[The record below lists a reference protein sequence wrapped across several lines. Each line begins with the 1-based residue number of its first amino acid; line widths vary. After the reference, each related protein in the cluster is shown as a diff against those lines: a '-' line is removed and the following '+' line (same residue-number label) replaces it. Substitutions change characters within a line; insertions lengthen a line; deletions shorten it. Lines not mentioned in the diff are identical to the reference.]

1 MARASVEKRAAA
13 FRQRGA
19 LARTGLW
26 LLVAIAVLS
35 GLIFAGLIWGP
46 NLMRHQ
52 IAAKVGEL
60 VGREMSIGQIEVSP
74 FSGRIVMTDLVVM
87 RPPAPKPTLVA
98 RRLTV
103 DVSPLAYL
111 KGRVVVRNV
120 QLDDVKARIVRHAP
134 FSFDISD
141 IIERIQQRPSSDT
154 KLEWEL
160 DRVSIDRGALE
171 FDDQY
176 VGKVTQIS
184 DLSLMLTE
192 LSNRNDRKSTPA
204 KLDVRLNLDGHPF
217 TLDASSTPFA
227 DSRVLK
233 GHATLADLPLV
244 GLLPYLALPDD
255 IRPRSGVLGF
265 DLGVTL
271 NADSPELISL
281 LEIQGKVGVNE
292 FSLIDGT
299 GHERVSVASMALALE
314 PSKPLGGALHASS
327 IALDRPRLS
336 LGRRA
341 DGKLLWPAPLAVG
354 KPAKDADKAA
364 KATQVSGP
372 KSLQIDSLK
381 IAGGQID
388 WQDAALPAPLTL
400 RFDQLAVSADAVTI
414 PDLANPAAA
423 NGKAHVE
430 ARLDDAAPLSA
441 KPTAKLSAELSA
453 KPTAKFSA
461 DLSLDGPRGRAGI
474 SLQELSL
481 PGFAALAGP
490 GLRAKLESGRLDA
503 NATLNWDSAAP
514 TWSMTEGLVTLSD
527 LKLSH
532 ANQPPATI
540 GKLTIRD
547 ISADPVARHLELGS
561 VVLERSNLSVRRARD
576 GRFNLQDWYVPPA
589 AGVAVATTTRPAT
602 AASAP
607 WTLLAKS
614 VEIDQL
620 VLDYADSLIDRERR
634 LPRLTLNAKANSVT
648 LDPSKSANFEATASF
663 IDGARLSARGTVR
676 PVPLDVDAQVQVR
689 RASLTYVDP
698 YVESYLNL
706 TIARGQVWSSGRLQ
720 LSSTPSGEVSRIG
733 FNGEVSFN
741 DFSALDKVSSEDFM
755 RWSALVTPSVKV
767 DWRPARPGDS
777 LIEVGDVAI
786 VDFYARVI
794 LSPVGRLNLS
804 DIVVDRKLEAAP
816 ISLTTTQP
824 DLNKPAADASGAA
837 GSTALPS
844 AAPATRAVVKT
855 PASAAPDSPQP
866 TLRIG
871 TIRIGGGNIN
881 FTDNFIKP
889 NYTANLTQLNGSI
902 DAIASDRSEPS
913 EVAVSGRVDDDA
925 PLEITGKF
933 HPLPPN
939 RFIDLRAVA
948 SGFDLP
954 KISPYSGRWAGYSI
968 EKGKLSADVRYRID
982 GDTLQAT
989 NKLVINQLTF
999 GPKVDSPSASKLPV
1013 LLAVS
1018 LLKDR
1023 KGNIDLDIPI
1033 SGSLSDPQF
1042 SVGGLIWKVIGN
1054 LIVKIV
1060 TSPFSF
1066 LASLGNGAA
1075 ANDISYIEFAPGT
1088 STLDEEDRNRLDS
1101 LAKGL
1106 TERPAVSLEIAGYGD
1121 EAGDRIGMQQARL
1134 EHTLRALKFAE
1145 LRRANRSAEL
1155 PSIDA
1160 ITIDPAERPAL
1171 LERAW
1176 RNAKLN
1182 PSMFSKPPSSE
1193 ALEAQL
1199 LEHEVVTPAD
1209 VKQVAQMRAQTA
1221 RDYLRDSKA
1230 ISHDR
1235 LYLMAPRLPGPDDKL
1250 PASRVSFEVK

>member
-1 MARASVEKRAAA
+1 VARGTVKERATA
-13 FRQRGA
+13 FRQHGS
-19 LARTGLW
+19 LARSGLW
-26 LLVAIAVLS
+26 LLVAVAFLAVLLVG
-35 GLIFAGLIWGP
+35 GLTWGP
-46 NLMRHQ
+46 NLMRQQ
-52 IAAKVGEL
+52 IAAKVGES
-60 VGREMSIGQIEVSP
+60 VGREVSIGRIEVSP
-74 FSGRIVMTDLVVM
+74 FSGRIVITDLVLM

-98 RRLTV
+98 KRLTV
-103 DVSPLAYL
+103 DVSPLASL

-120 QLDDVKARIVRHAP
+120 QLEDVKARIVRHAP
-134 FSFDISD
+134 LGFDISD
-141 IIERIQQRPSSDT
+141 IIERIQQHPTSDG

-160 DRVSIDRGALE
+160 DRASIDRGALE

-184 DLSLMLTE
+184 DLSLLLHE

-204 KLDVRLNLDGHPF
+204 RLDVRLNLDGHPAS
-217 TLDASSTPFA
+217 LDAVSTPFA

-233 GHATLADLPLV
+233 GHATLAGLPIV
-244 GLLPYLALPDD
+244 SVLPYLTLPDD
-255 IRPRSGVLGF
+255 IRPRSGILGF
-265 DLGVTL
+265 QLGVTL

-281 LEIQGKVGVNE
+281 LELEGKVGLDE
-292 FSLIDGT
+292 FSLIDGA
-299 GHERVSVASMALALE
+299 GHERVSVASLALALE
-314 PSKPLGGALHASS
+314 PSKPLGGAMHFAS

-336 LGRRA
+336 LGRQA

-354 KPAKDADKAA
+354 KPDHEARS
-364 KATQVSGP
+364 ATPAPLSGP
-372 KSLQIDSLK
+372 KSLQIDSVK

-388 WQDAALPAPLTL
+388 WQDAALLAPLTIRL
-400 RFDQLAVSADAVTI
+400 DQLAVSAEAISI
-414 PDLANPAAA
+414 PDLAKPAAA
-423 NGKAHVE
+423 RGKAHLQ
-430 ARLDDAAPLSA
+430 ARLDDGAPLD
-441 KPTAKLSAELSA
+441 AELNLEGQKGQASV
-453 KPTAKFSA
+453 SLH
-461 DLSLDGPRGRAGI
+461 DLSLPRY
-474 SLQELSL
+474 
-481 PGFAALAGP
+481 AALAGP
-490 GLRAKLESGRLDA
+490 GLRAKLESGRVDA
-503 NATLNWDSAAP
+503 DAKLNWDSAAP
-514 TWSMTEGLVTLSD
+514 TWSMTQGLITLSD

-547 ISADPVARHLELGS
+547 VSADPVARHLELGS
-561 VVLERSNLSVRRARD
+561 VVLERSSLSVRRAKN
-576 GRFNLQDWYVPPA
+576 GRFNLQDWYMPPA
-589 AGVAVATTTRPAT
+589 AGDAVATTNRP
-602 AASAP
+602 AASAASAASP

-614 VEIDQL
+614 VEIDQMS
-620 VLDYADSLIDRERR
+620 LDYADSLVDRERR
-634 LPRLTLNAKANSVT
+634 LPRLTLNAKASSVT
-648 LDPSKSANFEATASF
+648 LDPSKQASFDATATF
-663 IDGARLSARGTVR
+663 IDGARLSARGTIR
-676 PVPLDVDAQVQVR
+676 PVPLDVDAQMQVR

-698 YVESYLNL
+698 YVEPYLNL
-706 TIARGQVWSSGRLQ
+706 TIARGQVWSTGRLR
-720 LSSTPSGEVSRIG
+720 LSSTSSGELSRIG

-741 DFSALDKVSSEDFM
+741 DFSALDKVSSDDFM
-755 RWSALVTPSVKV
+755 RWSALVTPSLKV

-794 LSPVGRLNLS
+794 LSSAGRLNLS
-804 DIVVDRKLEAAP
+804 DIVVDRKLAGVP
-816 ISLTTTQP
+816 ISLTTAQP
-824 DLNKPAADASGAA
+824 DPNKPAETA
-837 GSTALPS
+837 GEPGS
-844 AAPATRAVVKT
+844 AALSSATPATGTIENAPTSAV
-855 PASAAPDSPQP
+855 PASPQP

-871 TIRIGGGNIN
+871 TIRVAGGNIN
-881 FTDNFIKP
+881 FTDDFIKP

-902 DAIASDRSEPS
+902 DALASDRSEPS

-982 GDTLQAT
+982 GDKLQAT

-999 GPKVDSPSASKLPV
+999 GPKVESPTASKLPV

-1023 KGNIDLDIPI
+1023 NGNIDLDIPI

-1042 SVGGLIWKVIGN
+1042 SVGALIWKVIGN

-1066 LASLGNGAA
+1066 LASLGSGAA
-1075 ANDISYIEFAPGT
+1075 ANDISYIEFAPGAA
-1088 STLDEEDRNRLDS
+1088 TLDDEDRSRLDA
-1101 LAKGL
+1101 LAKGM
-1106 TERPAVSLEIAGYGD
+1106 TERPALSLEIAGYGD
-1121 EAGDRIGMQQARL
+1121 ETGDRIGMQQARL
-1134 EHTLRALKFAE
+1134 EQTLRSLKFAE
-1145 LRRANRSAEL
+1145 LRRANRTAEL

-1160 ITIDPAERPAL
+1160 IKVDPTERPAL

-1182 PSMFSKPPSSE
+1182 PSAPSKPPPPPE
-1193 ALEAQL
+1193 ALEAEL
-1199 LEHEVVTPAD
+1199 LEHEVITPAD
-1209 VKQVAQMRAQTA
+1209 VKQVAQLRAQTA
-1221 RDYLRDSKA
+1221 RDYLRDRKN

-1235 LYLMAPRLPGPDDKL
+1235 LFLMAPRLPGPDDKL

>member
-1 MARASVEKRAAA
+1 MARGTVEERAAA
-13 FRQRGA
+13 VRQHGF
-19 LARTGLW
+19 LARAGLW
-26 LLVAIAVLS
+26 LLVAIAVL
-35 GLIFAGLIWGP
+35 AGLVIGGLTWGP

-52 IAAKVGEL
+52 IAAKLGES
-60 VGREMSIGQIEVSP
+60 VGREISIGRIEVSP
-74 FSGRIVMTDLVVM
+74 FSGRVVITDLVVI
-87 RPPAPKPTLVA
+87 RPPAPRPTLIA
-98 RRLTV
+98 RRLSV

-120 QLDDVKARIVRHAP
+120 QLEDVKARIVRHAP
-134 FSFDISD
+134 FGFDISD
-141 IIERIQQRPSSDT
+141 IIERIQQHPKSDG

-160 DRVSIDRGALE
+160 DRASIDRGALE

-184 DLSLMLTE
+184 DLSLLLQE
-192 LSNRNDRKSTPA
+192 LSNRDDRKSTPA
-204 KLDVRLNLDGHPF
+204 KLDVRLNLDGHP
-217 TLDASSTPFA
+217 ASLAAVSTPFA

-233 GHATLADLPLV
+233 GQATLASLPIV
-244 GLLPYLALPDD
+244 SFLPYLKLPDD
-255 IRPRSGVLGF
+255 IRPRWGVLGF
-265 DLGVTL
+265 ELGVTL

-281 LEIQGKVGVNE
+281 LELQGKVGVDE
-292 FSLIDGT
+292 FSVIDDT
-299 GHERVSVASMALALE
+299 GHERLSIASLSLALE
-314 PSKPLGGALHASS
+314 PSKPLGGALHVSS
-327 IALDRPRLS
+327 IALDRPRIS
-336 LGRRA
+336 LGRQA
-341 DGKLLWPAPLAVG
+341 DGKLLWPAPIAIG
-354 KPAKDADKAA
+354 KPGHDAKTATAA
-364 KATQVSGP
+364 PLSGP
-372 KSLQIDSLK
+372 KSLQVDSVR

-388 WQDAALPAPLTL
+388 WQDAALPAPLML
-400 RFDQLAVSADAVTI
+400 RVDQLAISADAISI
-414 PDLANPAAA
+414 PDLAKPAAA
-423 NGKAHVE
+423 SGKARLK
-430 ARLDDAAPLSA
+430 ARLDDTAPLD
-441 KPTAKLSAELSA
+441 AELSLEGQTGQA
-453 KPTAKFSA
+453 SVSLH
-461 DLSLDGPRGRAGI
+461 DLSLPRYAT
-474 SLQELSL
+474 
-481 PGFAALAGP
+481 LAGP

-503 NATLNWDSAAP
+503 DAKLNWDSAAP
-514 TWSMTEGLVTLSD
+514 SWSMTQGLVTLSD

-540 GKLTIRD
+540 GKLTIRE
-547 ISADPVARHLELGS
+547 ISADPGARHLELGS
-561 VVLERSNLSVRRARD
+561 VVLERSNLSVRRANN

-589 AGVAVATTTRPAT
+589 AGNAVATANRPA
-602 AASAP
+602 ASGAAP

-614 VEIDQL
+614 VEIDRL
-620 VLDYADSLIDRERR
+620 SLDYADSLVDRERR
-634 LPRLTLNAKANSVT
+634 LPRLTLNAKASSVT
-648 LDPSKSANFEATASF
+648 LDPSKQASFDATATF
-663 IDGARLSARGTVR
+663 VDGARLSARGSIRT
-676 PVPLDVDAQVQVR
+676 VPLDVDAQMQVR

-698 YVESYLNL
+698 YVEPYLNL
-706 TIARGQVWSSGRLQ
+706 TIARGQVWSTGRLR
-720 LSSTPSGEVSRIG
+720 LSSTSSGELSRIG

-741 DFSALDKVSSEDFM
+741 DFSALDKVSSDDFM

-794 LSPVGRLNLS
+794 LSSAGRLNLS
-804 DIVVDRKLEAAP
+804 DIVVDRKLEATP
-816 ISLTTTQP
+816 VSLTTAQP
-824 DLNKPAADASGAA
+824 DLDKPADASGVA
-837 GSTALPS
+837 GSTAPPT
-844 AAPATRAVVKT
+844 AAPATGPLNKT
-855 PASAAPDSPQP
+855 PASAAPATPQP

-871 TIRIGGGNIN
+871 TIRVAGGNIN

-925 PLEITGKF
+925 PLEITGKIR
-933 HPLPPN
+933 PLPPD
-939 RFIDLRAVA
+939 RLIDLRAVA

-982 GDTLQAT
+982 GDKLQAT

-999 GPKVDSPSASKLPV
+999 GPKVESPTASKLPV

-1023 KGNIDLDIPI
+1023 NGNIDLDIPI

-1042 SVGGLIWKVIGN
+1042 SVGALIWKVIGN

-1066 LASLGNGAA
+1066 LASLGSGAA
-1075 ANDISYIEFAPGT
+1075 ANDISYIEFAPGA
-1088 STLDEEDRNRLDS
+1088 STLDDEDRNRLDA

-1106 TERPAVSLEIAGYGD
+1106 TERPALSLEIAGYGD

-1134 EHTLRALKFAE
+1134 EQTLRSLKFAE
-1145 LRRANRSAEL
+1145 MRRANRTAEL

-1160 ITIDPAERPAL
+1160 ITVDPTERPAL

-1182 PSMFSKPPSSE
+1182 PSGQNKTPPPE
-1193 ALEAQL
+1193 VLEAQL
-1199 LEHEVVTPAD
+1199 LEHEVITPAD
-1209 VKQVAQMRAQTA
+1209 VKQVAQLRAQTA
-1221 RDYLRDSKA
+1221 RDYLRDRKA

>member
-1 MARASVEKRAAA
+1 MARGTVEKRAAA
-13 FRQRGA
+13 VRQHGS
-19 LARTGLW
+19 LARAGLW
-26 LLVAIAVLS
+26 LLVAIAVLT
-35 GLIFAGLIWGP
+35 GLVIGGLTWGP

-52 IAAKVGEL
+52 IAAKVGES
-60 VGREMSIGQIEVSP
+60 VGREVSIGRIEVSP
-74 FSGRIVMTDLVVM
+74 FSGRVVITDLVVI
-87 RPPAPKPTLVA
+87 RPPAPRPTLIA
-98 RRLTV
+98 RRLSV

-120 QLDDVKARIVRHAP
+120 QLEDVKARIVRHAP
-134 FSFDISD
+134 FGFDISD
-141 IIERIQQRPSSDT
+141 IIERIQQHPKSDG

-160 DRVSIDRGALE
+160 DRASIDRGALE

-184 DLSLMLTE
+184 DLSLLLQE
-192 LSNRNDRKSTPA
+192 LSNRDDRKSTPA
-204 KLDVRLNLDGHPF
+204 KLDVRLNLDGHP
-217 TLDASSTPFA
+217 ASLAAVSTPFA

-233 GHATLADLPLV
+233 GQATLASLPIV
-244 GLLPYLALPDD
+244 SFLPYLKLPDD

-265 DLGVTL
+265 ELGVTL

-281 LEIQGKVGVNE
+281 LELQGKVGVDE
-292 FSLIDGT
+292 FSVIDDT
-299 GHERVSVASMALALE
+299 GHERLSIASLSLALE
-314 PSKPLGGALHASS
+314 PSKPLGGALHVSS
-327 IALDRPRLS
+327 IALDRPRIS
-336 LGRRA
+336 LGRQA
-341 DGKLLWPAPLAVG
+341 DGKLLWPAPIAIG
-354 KPAKDADKAA
+354 KPGHDAKT
-364 KATQVSGP
+364 ATTAPLSGP
-372 KSLQIDSLK
+372 KSLQVDSVR

-388 WQDAALPAPLTL
+388 WQDAALPAPLML
-400 RFDQLAVSADAVTI
+400 RVDQLAISADAISI
-414 PDLANPAAA
+414 PDLAKPAAA
-423 NGKAHVE
+423 SGKARLK
-430 ARLDDAAPLSA
+430 ARLDDTAPLD
-441 KPTAKLSAELSA
+441 AELSLEGQTGQA
-453 KPTAKFSA
+453 SVSLH
-461 DLSLDGPRGRAGI
+461 DLSLPRYAT
-474 SLQELSL
+474 
-481 PGFAALAGP
+481 LAGP

-503 NATLNWDSAAP
+503 DAKLNWDSAAP
-514 TWSMTEGLVTLSD
+514 SWSMTQGLVTLSD

-540 GKLTIRD
+540 GKLTIRE
-547 ISADPVARHLELGS
+547 ISADPGARHLELGS
-561 VVLERSNLSVRRARD
+561 VVLERSNLSVRRANN

-589 AGVAVATTTRPAT
+589 AGNAVATANRPA
-602 AASAP
+602 ASGAAP

-614 VEIDQL
+614 VEIDRL
-620 VLDYADSLIDRERR
+620 SLDYADSLVDRERR
-634 LPRLTLNAKANSVT
+634 LPRMTLNAKASSVT
-648 LDPSKSANFEATASF
+648 LDPSKQASFDATATF
-663 IDGARLSARGTVR
+663 VDGARLSARGSIR
-676 PVPLDVDAQVQVR
+676 PVPLDVDAQMQVR

-698 YVESYLNL
+698 YVEPYLNL
-706 TIARGQVWSSGRLQ
+706 TIARGQVWSTGRLR
-720 LSSTPSGEVSRIG
+720 LSSTSSGELSRIG

-741 DFSALDKVSSEDFM
+741 DFSALDKVSSDDFM

-794 LSPVGRLNLS
+794 LSSAGRLNLS
-804 DIVVDRKLEAAP
+804 DIVVDRKLEATP
-816 ISLTTTQP
+816 VSLTTAQP
-824 DLNKPAADASGAA
+824 DLDKPADASGVA
-837 GSTALPS
+837 GSTAPPT
-844 AAPATRAVVKT
+844 AAPATGPLNKT
-855 PASAAPDSPQP
+855 PASAAPATPQP

-871 TIRIGGGNIN
+871 TIRVAGGNIN

-982 GDTLQAT
+982 GDKLQAT

-999 GPKVDSPSASKLPV
+999 GPKVESPTASKLPV

-1023 KGNIDLDIPI
+1023 NGNIDLDIPI

-1042 SVGGLIWKVIGN
+1042 SVGALIWKVIGN

-1066 LASLGNGAA
+1066 LASLGSGAA
-1075 ANDISYIEFAPGT
+1075 ANDISYIEFAPGA
-1088 STLDEEDRNRLDS
+1088 STLDDEDRNRLDA

-1106 TERPAVSLEIAGYGD
+1106 TERPALSLEIAGYGD

-1134 EHTLRALKFAE
+1134 EQTLRSLKFAE
-1145 LRRANRSAEL
+1145 MRRANRTAEL

-1160 ITIDPAERPAL
+1160 ITVDPTERPAL

-1182 PSMFSKPPSSE
+1182 PSGQSKTPPPE
-1193 ALEAQL
+1193 VLEAQL
-1199 LEHEVVTPAD
+1199 LEHEVITPAD
-1209 VKQVAQMRAQTA
+1209 VKQVAQLRAQTA
-1221 RDYLRDSKA
+1221 RDYLRDRKA

>member
-1 MARASVEKRAAA
+1 MARGTVEERAAA
-13 FRQRGA
+13 VRQHGS
-19 LARTGLW
+19 LARAGLW
-26 LLVAIAVLS
+26 LLVAIAVL
-35 GLIFAGLIWGP
+35 AGLVIGGLTWGP

-60 VGREMSIGQIEVSP
+60 VGREVSIGRIEVSP
-74 FSGRIVMTDLVVM
+74 FSGRVVITDLVVI
-87 RPPAPKPTLVA
+87 RPPAPRPTLVA
-98 RRLTV
+98 KRLSV

-120 QLDDVKARIVRHAP
+120 QLEDVNARIVRHAP
-134 FSFDISD
+134 FGFDISD
-141 IIERIQQRPSSDT
+141 IIERIQQHPKSDG

-160 DRVSIDRGALE
+160 DRASIDRGALE

-184 DLSLMLTE
+184 DLSLLLQE
-192 LSNRNDRKSTPA
+192 LSNRDDRKSTPA
-204 KLDVRLNLDGHPF
+204 KLDVRLNLDGHP
-217 TLDASSTPFA
+217 ASLAAVSTPFA

-233 GHATLADLPLV
+233 GQATLASLPIV
-244 GLLPYLALPDD
+244 SFLPYLKLPDD

-265 DLGVTL
+265 ELGVTL
-271 NADSPELISL
+271 NADSPELVSL
-281 LEIQGKVGVNE
+281 LELQGKVGVDE
-292 FSLIDGT
+292 FSVIDDT
-299 GHERVSVASMALALE
+299 GHERLSVASLSLALE
-314 PSKPLGGALHASS
+314 PSKPLGGALHVSS
-327 IALDRPRLS
+327 IALDRPRIS
-336 LGRRA
+336 LGRQA
-341 DGKLLWPAPLAVG
+341 DGKLLWPAPIAIG
-354 KPAKDADKAA
+354 KPGHDAKTATAA
-364 KATQVSGP
+364 PLSGP
-372 KSLQIDSLK
+372 KSLQIDSVR

-388 WQDAALPAPLTL
+388 WQDAALPAPLML
-400 RFDQLAVSADAVTI
+400 RVDQLAISADAISI
-414 PDLANPAAA
+414 PDLAKPAAA
-423 NGKAHVE
+423 SGKARLK
-430 ARLDDAAPLSA
+430 ARLDDTAPLD
-441 KPTAKLSAELSA
+441 AELSLEGQTGQA
-453 KPTAKFSA
+453 SVSLH
-461 DLSLDGPRGRAGI
+461 DLSLPRYAT
-474 SLQELSL
+474 
-481 PGFAALAGP
+481 LAGP

-503 NATLNWDSAAP
+503 DAKLNWDSAAP
-514 TWSMTEGLVTLSD
+514 SWSMTQGLVTLSD

-540 GKLTIRD
+540 GKLTIRE
-547 ISADPVARHLELGS
+547 ISADPGARHLELGS
-561 VVLERSNLSVRRARD
+561 VVLERSNLSVRRANN

-589 AGVAVATTTRPAT
+589 AGNAVATANRPA
-602 AASAP
+602 ASGAAP

-614 VEIDQL
+614 VEIDRL
-620 VLDYADSLIDRERR
+620 SLDYADSLVDRERR
-634 LPRLTLNAKANSVT
+634 LPRLTLNAKASSVT
-648 LDPSKSANFEATASF
+648 LDPSKQASFDATATF
-663 IDGARLSARGTVR
+663 VDGARLSARGSIR
-676 PVPLDVDAQVQVR
+676 PVPLDVDAQMQVR

-698 YVESYLNL
+698 YVEPYLNL
-706 TIARGQVWSSGRLQ
+706 TIARGQVWSTGRLR
-720 LSSTPSGEVSRIG
+720 LSSTSSGELSRIG

-741 DFSALDKVSSEDFM
+741 DFSALDKVSSDDFM
-755 RWSALVTPSVKV
+755 RWSALVTPNVKV

-794 LSPVGRLNLS
+794 LSSAGRLNLS

-816 ISLTTTQP
+816 VSLTTAQP
-824 DLNKPAADASGAA
+824 DLDKPADASGVA
-837 GSTALPS
+837 GSTAPPT
-844 AAPATRAVVKT
+844 AAPATRTIDKT
-855 PASAAPDSPQP
+855 PASAAPATPQP

-871 TIRIGGGNIN
+871 TIRVAGGNIN

-925 PLEITGKF
+925 PLEITGKIR
-933 HPLPPN
+933 PLPPD
-939 RFIDLRAVA
+939 RLIDLRAVA

-982 GDTLQAT
+982 GDKLQAT

-999 GPKVDSPSASKLPV
+999 GPKVESPTASKLPV

-1023 KGNIDLDIPI
+1023 NGNIDLDIPI

-1042 SVGGLIWKVIGN
+1042 SVGALIWKVIGN

-1066 LASLGNGAA
+1066 LASLGSGAA
-1075 ANDISYIEFAPGT
+1075 ANDISYIEFAPGA
-1088 STLDEEDRNRLDS
+1088 STLDEEDRNRLDA

-1106 TERPAVSLEIAGYGD
+1106 TERPALSLEIAGYGD

-1134 EHTLRALKFAE
+1134 EQTLRSLKFAE
-1145 LRRANRSAEL
+1145 MRRANRTAEL

-1160 ITIDPAERPAL
+1160 ITVDPTERPAL

-1182 PSMFSKPPSSE
+1182 PSGQSKTPPPE
-1193 ALEAQL
+1193 VLEAQL
-1199 LEHEVVTPAD
+1199 LEHEVITPAD
-1209 VKQVAQMRAQTA
+1209 VKQVAQLRAQTA
-1221 RDYLRDSKA
+1221 RDYLRDRKA

>member
-1 MARASVEKRAAA
+1 MASGTVEARAAA
-13 FRQRGA
+13 VRQHGS
-19 LARTGLW
+19 LARAGLW
-26 LLVAIAVLS
+26 LLLAIAVL
-35 GLIFAGLIWGP
+35 AGLVIGGLTWGP

-60 VGREMSIGQIEVSP
+60 VGREVSIGRIEVSP
-74 FSGRIVMTDLVVM
+74 FSGRVVMTDLVVM
-87 RPPAPKPTLVA
+87 RPPSPKPTLVA
-98 RRLTV
+98 KRV
-103 DVSPLAYL
+103 SVEVSPLPYL

-120 QLDDVKARIVRHAP
+120 QLEDVNARVVRHAP
-134 FSFDISD
+134 LGFDISD
-141 IIERIQQRPSSDT
+141 IIERIQQRPASDG

-184 DLSLMLTE
+184 DLSLLLQE
-192 LSNRNDRKSTPA
+192 LSNRDDRKSIPA
-204 KLDVRLNLDGHPF
+204 KLDVRLNLDGHPA
-217 TLDASSTPFA
+217 TLAAVSTPFA

-233 GHATLADLPLV
+233 GQATLAGLPIV
-244 GLLPYLALPDD
+244 GFLPYLTLPDD

-265 DLGVTL
+265 ELGVTL

-281 LEIQGKVGVNE
+281 LELQGKVGVDE
-292 FSLIDGT
+292 FSVIDGT
-299 GHERVSVASMALALE
+299 GHERLSVASLALALE
-314 PSKPLGGALHASS
+314 PSKPLGGALHVSS
-327 IALDRPRLS
+327 IALDRPRIS
-336 LGRRA
+336 LGRQA
-341 DGKLLWPAPLAVG
+341 DGKLLWPAPLAIG
-354 KPAKDADKAA
+354 KPGHDAKTATAA
-364 KATQVSGP
+364 PLSGP
-372 KSLQIDSLK
+372 KSLRIDSVRV
-381 IAGGQID
+381 AGGQID

-400 RFDQLAVSADAVTI
+400 RVDELALSAEAITI
-414 PDLANPAAA
+414 PDLAKPAAA
-423 NGKAHVE
+423 SGKARLR
-430 ARLDDAAPLSA
+430 ARLDDSAPFD
-441 KPTAKLSAELSA
+441 AELNLEGQKGQASV
-453 KPTAKFSA
+453 
-461 DLSLDGPRGRAGI
+461 SLH
-474 SLQELSL
+474 ELSL
-481 PGFAALAGP
+481 PRYAALAGP

-503 NATLNWDSAAP
+503 DAKLNWDSAAP
-514 TWSMTEGLVTLSD
+514 TWSMTQGLVTLSD

-547 ISADPVARHLELGS
+547 VSADPVARHLELGS
-561 VVLERSNLSVRRARD
+561 VVLERSNLSVRRATN

-589 AGVAVATTTRPAT
+589 SGNAVATTNRPA
-602 AASAP
+602 ASGATP

-614 VEIDQL
+614 VEIDRL
-620 VLDYADSLIDRERR
+620 SLDYADSLVDRERR
-634 LPRLTLNAKANSVT
+634 LPRLTLNAKASSVT
-648 LDPSKSANFEATASF
+648 LDPSKQASFDATATF
-663 IDGARLSARGTVR
+663 IDGARLSARGTIR
-676 PVPLDVDAQVQVR
+676 PVPLDVDAQMQVR

-698 YVESYLNL
+698 YVEPYLNL
-706 TIARGQVWSSGRLQ
+706 TIARGQVWSTGRLR
-720 LSSTPSGEVSRIG
+720 LSATSSGELSRIG

-741 DFSALDKVSSEDFM
+741 DFSALDKVSSDDFM
-755 RWSALVTPSVKV
+755 RWSALVTPSVKL

-794 LSPVGRLNLS
+794 LSSAGRLNLS
-804 DIVVDRKLEAAP
+804 DIVIDRKLEAAP
-816 ISLTTTQP
+816 ISLTTAQP
-824 DLNKPAADASGAA
+824 DLGKPADASGAA
-837 GSTALPS
+837 ASTAPAA
-844 AAPATRAVVKT
+844 AAPATRTIT
-855 PASAAPDSPQP
+855 PASAAPASPQP

-871 TIRIGGGNIN
+871 TIRVAGGNIN

-889 NYTANLTQLNGSI
+889 NYSANLTQLNGSI

-968 EKGKLSADVRYRID
+968 EKGKLTADVRYRID

-999 GPKVDSPSASKLPV
+999 GPKVESPTASKLPV

-1023 KGNIDLDIPI
+1023 NGNIDLDIPI

-1042 SVGGLIWKVIGN
+1042 SVGALIWKVIGN

-1066 LASLGNGAA
+1066 LASLGSGAA
-1075 ANDISYIEFAPGT
+1075 ANDISYIEFAPGAA
-1088 STLDEEDRNRLDS
+1088 TLDDEDRNRLDA
-1101 LAKGL
+1101 LAKGM
-1106 TERPAVSLEIAGYGD
+1106 TERPALSLEIAGYGD
-1121 EAGDRIGMQQARL
+1121 ETGDRIGMQQARL
-1134 EHTLRALKFAE
+1134 EQTLRALKFAE
-1145 LRRANRSAEL
+1145 LRRGNRTAEL
-1155 PSIDA
+1155 PSID
-1160 ITIDPAERPAL
+1160 TIKVDPTERPAL

-1182 PSMFSKPPSSE
+1182 PSTFSKPPPPE
-1193 ALEAQL
+1193 ALEAEL
-1199 LEHEVVTPAD
+1199 LEHEVITPAD
-1209 VKQVAQMRAQTA
+1209 VKQVAQLRAQAA
-1221 RDYLRDSKA
+1221 RDYLRDSKN

-1235 LYLMAPRLPGPDDKL
+1235 LFLMAPRLPGPDDKL

>member
-1 MARASVEKRAAA
+1 MTGASVAKRATA
-13 FRQRGA
+13 FRQHGS
-19 LARTGLW
+19 LARAGLW
-26 LLVAIAVLS
+26 LLVAIAVLA
-35 GLIFAGLIWGP
+35 GLIFGSLTWGP

-52 IAAKVGEL
+52 IAAKVGES
-60 VGREMSIGQIEVSP
+60 VGREVSIGRIEVSP
-74 FSGRIVMTDLVVM
+74 LLGRIVITDLVVM
-87 RPPAPKPTLVA
+87 RPPSPKPTLA
-98 RRLTV
+98 AKRLTV

-111 KGRVVVRNV
+111 KGRVVVRDV
-120 QLDDVKARIVRHAP
+120 QLEDVKARIVRHAP
-134 FSFDISD
+134 VGFDISD
-141 IIERIQQRPSSDT
+141 IIERIQQRPASDG

-160 DRVSIDRGALE
+160 DRVSIDRGAFE

-184 DLSLMLTE
+184 DLSLTLHD
-192 LSNRNDRKSTPA
+192 LSNRGDRKAVPA

-217 TLDASSTPFA
+217 ALDAVSTPFA

-233 GHATLADLPLV
+233 GHATLTGLPIV
-244 GLLPYLALPDD
+244 SLLPYLPLPDD
-255 IRPRSGVLGF
+255 IRPRSGTLGF
-265 DLGVTL
+265 KLGVTL

-281 LEIQGKVGVNE
+281 LEIQGKVGVGE

-299 GHERVSVASMALALE
+299 GHERVSVASLALALE
-314 PSKPLGGALHASS
+314 PSKPLGGTVHVSS

-336 LGRRA
+336 LGRHA

-354 KPAKDADKAA
+354 KPAHNAEAA
-364 KATQVSGP
+364 TAAPVSGP
-372 KSLQIDSLK
+372 KSLQIDSLR
-381 IAGGQID
+381 ITGGQID

-400 RFDQLAVSADAVTI
+400 RLEQLAVSADAITI
-414 PDLANPAAA
+414 PDLAKPAVA
-423 NGKAHVE
+423 NGKVHVE

-441 KPTAKLSAELSA
+441 QL
-453 KPTAKFSA
+453 SA
-461 DLSLDGPRGRAGI
+461 DLSLDGQRGHADV
-474 SLQELSL
+474 SLQDLSL
-481 PGFAALAGP
+481 PRFAPLAGP

-503 NATLNWDSAAP
+503 KGTLNWDSAAP
-514 TWSMTEGLVTLSD
+514 SWSMTDGLITLSD

-547 ISADPVARHLELGS
+547 VSADPVVRHLELGS
-561 VVLERSNLSVRRARD
+561 VVLERSNLSVRRASN

-589 AGVAVATTTRPAT
+589 ASAALATTARPAT
-602 AASAP
+602 SATSATSTTSATTSAAAP

-614 VEIDQL
+614 VEIDRL
-620 VLDYADSLIDRERR
+620 ELDYADYLIDRERR

-648 LDPSKSANFEATASF
+648 LDPSKSASFDATATF

-698 YVESYLNL
+698 YVEPYLNL
-706 TIARGQVWSSGRLQ
+706 TIARGQLWSTGRLR
-720 LSSTPSGEVSRIG
+720 LSATPGGELSRIG

-741 DFSALDKVSSEDFM
+741 DFSALDKVSSDDFL

-767 DWRPARPGDS
+767 DWRPAHPGDS
-777 LIEVGDVAI
+777 LIEVGDVAV

-794 LSPVGRLNLS
+794 LSPAGRLNLR
-804 DIVVDRKLEAAP
+804 DIVVDRKNDAAP
-816 ISLTTTQP
+816 ISLTTVQP
-824 DLNKPAADASGAA
+824 DPNKPADASEAA
-837 GSTALPS
+837 EASATTTLPTT
-844 AAPATRAVVKT
+844 APATETIVKT
-855 PASAAPDSPQP
+855 PASGEPASPQP

-871 TIRIGGGNIN
+871 TVRIGGGNIN

-913 EVAVSGRVDDDA
+913 EVNVSGRVDDDA
-925 PLEITGKF
+925 PLEITGQF

-939 RFIDLRAVA
+939 RLIDLRAVA

-1023 KGNIDLDIPI
+1023 NGNIDLDIPI

-1042 SVGGLIWKVIGN
+1042 SVGSLIWKVIGN

-1066 LASLGNGAA
+1066 LASLGSGAA
-1075 ANDISYIEFAPGT
+1075 SDISYIEFAPGN
-1088 STLDEEDRNRLDS
+1088 STLDDEDRKRLDS

-1134 EHTLRALKFAE
+1134 EQTLRALKFAE

-1155 PSIDA
+1155 PSVDA
-1160 ITIDPAERPAL
+1160 IMIDPAERPAL

-1182 PSMFSKPPSSE
+1182 PSMFGKPPPPE

-1199 LEHEVVTPAD
+1199 LEHEVVRPAD
-1209 VKQVAQMRAQTA
+1209 VKQVAQLRAQTA
-1221 RDYLRDSKA
+1221 RDYLRDRKA

-1250 PASRVSFEVK
+1250 PPARVSFEVR

>member
-1 MARASVEKRAAA
+1 MAGASVEKRATA
-13 FRQRGA
+13 FRQHGS
-19 LARTGLW
+19 LARAGLW
-26 LLVAIAVLS
+26 LLVAIAVLTA
-35 GLIFAGLIWGP
+35 LIFGGLTWGP

-52 IAAKVGEL
+52 IAAKVGES
-60 VGREMSIGQIEVSP
+60 VGREVTVGQIEVSP
-74 FSGRIVMTDLVVM
+74 LLGQIVITDLVVM
-87 RPPAPKPTLVA
+87 RPPAPRPTLAVK
-98 RRLTV
+98 RLTV

-120 QLDDVKARIVRHAP
+120 QLEDVKARIVRHAP
-134 FSFDISD
+134 FGFDISD
-141 IIERIQQRPSSDT
+141 IIERIQQRPASDG

-160 DRVSIDRGALE
+160 DRVSIEQGALE

-184 DLSLMLTE
+184 DLSLTLKDF
-192 LSNRNDRKSTPA
+192 SNRGDRKAVPA
-204 KLDVRLNLDGHPF
+204 RLDVRLNLDGHPF
-217 TLDASSTPFA
+217 SLDASSTPFA
-227 DSRVLK
+227 DARVLK
-233 GHATLADLPLV
+233 GHATLAGLPLV
-244 GLLPYLALPDD
+244 GLLPYLNLSDD
-255 IRPRSGVLGF
+255 IRPRSGTLGF
-265 DLGVTL
+265 KLGVTL

-281 LEIQGKVGVNE
+281 LEIQGKVGLDE

-299 GHERVSVASMALALE
+299 GHERVSVASLTLALE
-314 PSKPLGGALHASS
+314 PSKPLGGAIHVSS

-336 LGRRA
+336 LGRHA
-341 DGKLLWPAPLAVG
+341 DGTLLWPAPLAVG
-354 KPAKDADKAA
+354 KTGHDAQKPA

-381 IAGGQID
+381 ITGGQID

-400 RFDQLAVSADAVTI
+400 RFDQLAVLADAITI
-414 PDLANPAAA
+414 PDLAKPAVA
-423 NGKAHVE
+423 NGKVHVE

-441 KPTAKLSAELSA
+441 RFSAQPSAKPSARFSAELR
-453 KPTAKFSA
+453 
-461 DLSLDGPRGRAGI
+461 LDGPRGHADI
-474 SLQELSL
+474 SLQEMSL
-481 PGFAALAGP
+481 PGFAPLVGP

-503 NATLNWDSAAP
+503 NAKLNWDSAAP
-514 TWSMTEGLVTLSD
+514 SWSMTDGLVTLSD

-532 ANQPPATI
+532 ANQTPATI
-540 GKLTIRD
+540 GKLTLRE

-561 VVLERSNLSVRRARD
+561 VVLERSNLSVRRASN

-589 AGVAVATTTRPAT
+589 GAAVAKTDRPAT

-620 VLDYADSLIDRERR
+620 GLDYADSLIDRERR
-634 LPRLTLNAKANSVT
+634 LPRLTLNAKASSVT
-648 LDPSKSANFEATASF
+648 LDPSKPASFDATATF

-698 YVESYLNL
+698 YVEPYLNL
-706 TIARGQVWSSGRLQ
+706 TIARGQLWSTGRLR
-720 LSSTPSGEVSRIG
+720 LSSTSSGELSHIG
-733 FNGEVSFN
+733 FNGDVSFN
-741 DFSALDKVSSEDFM
+741 EFSALDKVSSDDFL

-777 LIEVGDVAI
+777 LIEVGDVAV

-794 LSPVGRLNLS
+794 LSPAGRLNLR
-804 DIVVDRKLEAAP
+804 DIVVDRKNDVAP
-816 ISLTTTQP
+816 ISLTTVQP
-824 DLNKPAADASGAA
+824 DPNKPAEASEAVA
-837 GSTALPS
+837 TSTL
-844 AAPATRAVVKT
+844 PATAPSTKSNVKT
-855 PASAAPDSPQP
+855 PASAAPASPQP

-913 EVAVSGRVDDDA
+913 EVNVSGRVDDDA

-1023 KGNIDLDIPI
+1023 NGNIDLDIPI

-1066 LASLGNGAA
+1066 LASLGSGAA
-1075 ANDISYIEFAPGT
+1075 ANDISYIEFAPGN
-1088 STLDEEDRNRLDS
+1088 STLDEEDRKRLDS

-1155 PSIDA
+1155 PSIDD

-1182 PSMFSKPPSSE
+1182 PSMFGQPPPPE
-1193 ALEAQL
+1193 TLEAQL
-1199 LEHEVVTPAD
+1199 LEHEVITPGD
-1209 VKQVAQMRAQTA
+1209 VKQVAQLRAQTA
-1221 RDYLRDSKA
+1221 RDYLRDRKA
-1230 ISHDR
+1230 ISYDR

-1250 PASRVSFEVK
+1250 PPARVSFEVK